1 MSIHYKETT
10 YGFEYGAAKVQRI
23 FSDEK
28 KGWVTL
34 GITTLKADLQIYV
47 TRTGKVRIHD
57 NTGEWK
63 RP

>member
-1 MSIHYKETT
+1 MSIHYKETE
-10 YGFEYGAAKVQRI
+10 YGFEFGAAKVKRI
-23 FSDEK
+23 FLDEE

-34 GITTLKADLQIYV
+34 GITTLKTDLQIYI

-57 NTGEWK
+57 NKGEWT

>member
-1 MSIHYKETT
+1 MSIHYKETE
-10 YGFEYGAAKVQRI
+10 YGFEFGAAKVKRI
-23 FSDEK
+23 FSDEE

-34 GITTLKADLQIYV
+34 GITTLKTDLQIYV

-57 NTGEWK
+57 NKGEWK